1 MIPTR
6 RNIENLMMRMQS
18 AFLYDPALT
27 LTLPAAQAQFGIDR
41 VTCLGVLEALVD
53 GGVLTVQDG
62 SYRRRFPGRIERAA

>member
-18 AFLYDPALT
+18 PFLYDPALT
-27 LTLPAAQAQFGIDR
+27 LTPPAAQVQFGIDS

-53 GGVLTVQDG
+53 AGVLTLQDG
-62 SYRRRFPGRIERAA
+62 SYRRRFPARIERAA